1 MPIFIMIFSQIMWPL
16 PAGAKAVTLFFLFAK
31 SRHLGVPDQS
41 EESIDCID
49 QWEASIPDHPPA
61 RGLPHHHRL
70 RGEGLDHLLR
80 GEVGGLRLKHSKML
94 FKVSFSW
101 WLWDLVWPKL
111 YYVWIRRSKK
121 QCKFVISKEEQN
133 RWRTVECKEGQ
144 SVTLI
149 IVKDL
154 LSTEC

>member
-1 MPIFIMIFSQIMWPL
+1 MPIFIMIFSQMWPL

-80 GEVGGLRLKHSKML
+80 GEVGGLRLKHAKVL
-94 FKVSFSW
+94 FKVSFILSGFEEVKSNAN
-101 WLWDLVWPKL
+101 LSFQRKNKID
-111 YYVWIRRSKK
+111 
-121 QCKFVISKEEQN
+121 EEQ
-133 RWRTVECKEGQ
+133 
-144 SVTLI
+144 
-149 IVKDL
+149 
-154 LSTEC
+154 